1 MEVKV
6 KSNSCK
12 KNIGCNILL
21 MLFLIW
27 FLFTILTVT
36 PNQYAKY
43 TYEDITVSRVDKTSI
58 FHLLSRKLKGGA
70 RSYYTFSIDSIGN
83 VGTIEVYGNDGVILL
98 AIDKKSKDIYLIKQL
113 DDALLT
119 QIGDTPCRVHING
132 NAIKSQFKK
141 HKLYWRETETME
153 CYILCA
159 PAYRKHERELN
170 EKYYPTSQIK
180 SNYIWEDWGN
190 TWFRYLID
198 WIIPPII
205 PHID

>member
-1 MEVKV
+1 
-6 KSNSCK
+6 
-12 KNIGCNILL
+12 

-58 FHLLSRKLKGGA
+58 FRIPFRFGKA
-70 RSYYTFSIDSIGN
+70 VRSYYTFSIDSIGN
-83 VGTIEVYGNDGVILL
+83 IGTIEVYGNDGVILL

-119 QIGDTPCRVHING
+119 QVGDTPSRVHTNG
-132 NAIKSQFKK
+132 NAIKSQFKQ

-159 PAYRKHERELN
+159 PAYRMQERKLN
-170 EKYYPTSQIK
+170 EEYYPTSQIK
-180 SNYIWEDWGN
+180 PNYIWEDWDN
-190 TWFRYLID
+190 RLYCYFLDWLLPLLIK
-198 WIIPPII
+198 IGL
-205 PHID
+205 

>member
-12 KNIGCNILL
+12 KNIGCSVLL
-21 MLFLIW
+21 VLFMIW
-27 FLFTILTVT
+27 FSQIALD
-36 PNQYAKY
+36 QYAKY

-58 FHLLSRKLKGGA
+58 FRIPFSFGKA
-70 RSYYTFSIDSIGN
+70 VRSYYTFSIDSIGN

-98 AIDKKSKDIYLIKQL
+98 AIDKKSKDIYLIKQV

-119 QIGDTPCRVHING
+119 QVGDTPSRVHTNG

-159 PAYRKHERELN
+159 PAYRKFERQLN
-170 EKYYPTSQIK
+170 EEYYPTSQIK
-180 SNYIWEDWGN
+180 PNYIWEDWGN
-190 TWFRYLID
+190 RLYCYFLDWLLPLLIK
-198 WIIPPII
+198 IGL
-205 PHID
+205 

>member
-21 MLFLIW
+21 ILFLIW
-27 FLFTILTVT
+27 LLFTIVTVT

-58 FHLLSRKLKGGA
+58 FHLLSRKSKGA

-98 AIDKKSKDIYLIKQL
+98 AIDKKSKDIQTSRNKRHL
-113 DDALLT
+113 
-119 QIGDTPCRVHING
+119 
-132 NAIKSQFKK
+132 QF
-141 HKLYWRETETME
+141 Y
-153 CYILCA
+153 
-159 PAYRKHERELN
+159 
-170 EKYYPTSQIK
+170 
-180 SNYIWEDWGN
+180 
-190 TWFRYLID
+190 
-198 WIIPPII
+198 
-205 PHID
+205 

>member
-1 MEVKV
+1 M
-6 KSNSCK
+6 
-12 KNIGCNILL
+12 
-21 MLFLIW
+21 
-27 FLFTILTVT
+27 T

-58 FHLLSRKLKGGA
+58 FHLLSRQLKGKGGA

-98 AIDKKSKDIYLIKQL
+98 AIDKKSKDIYLIKQV

-119 QIGDTPCRVHING
+119 QIGDTPCRVHTNG

-159 PAYRKHERELN
+159 PAYRTFERKLN
-170 EKYYPTSQIK
+170 EEYYPTSQIK
-180 SNYIWEDWGN
+180 PNYIWEDWGN
-190 TWFRYLID
+190 RLYRYFLD
-198 WIIPPII
+198 WLLS
-205 PHID
+205 HY

>member
-58 FHLLSRKLKGGA
+58 FHLLSRQLKGKGGA

-119 QIGDTPCRVHING
+119 QVGDTPSRVHTNG
-132 NAIKSQFKK
+132 NAIKSQFKQ

-159 PAYRKHERELN
+159 PAYRTFERKLN
-170 EKYYPTSQIK
+170 EEYYPTSQIK
-180 SNYIWEDWGN
+180 PNYIWEDWGN
-190 TWFRYLID
+190 RLYRYFLD
-198 WIIPPII
+198 WLLS
-205 PHID
+205 HY